1 VPPPPDADVIVKV
14 SENACEKD
22 PALLVAVP
30 VFVAVKFKKAEIGG
44 VSPEPASI
52 AEISTGAFV
61 IESVVVAFGLPTLVA
76 VIVFVVPVW
85 PKTIMTAA
93 LA

>member
-1 VPPPPDADVIVKV
+1 MPVPPDPDVIVKV

-22 PALLVAVP
+22 PPLLVAIP

-52 AEISTGAFV
+52 AEISTGAPV
-61 IESVVVAFGLPTLVA
+61 IESVVVAFGVPPLLVA
-76 VIVFVVPVW
+76 VIVFVVPV
-85 PKTIMTAA
+85 
-93 LA
+93 